1 MNKTFITTL
10 DGFKIWVEPLIAS
23 GQFDKVSFDTESQDG
38 LDWDLARPVGISF
51 CNGVEACYYDFNSSG
66 LTRDSIDYLRY
77 VFSKIKKLVAQNFPY
92 DLKTLIRSGI
102 IRNIF
107 DTVITRNIFD
117 TMTALHLIDENGS
130 SGLKESAFRYK
141 LTNDIKKW
149 TDVKDCGYSSQKF
162 YDYAIT
168 DSIWT
173 WQLHEILG
181 VKLKQLGLLDL
192 FFKIEMPFQFVLT
205 ELEMSG
211 LTLDLQRLGDIRNRL
226 QELWLN
232 YEIKMLACL
241 GREHTVQKTL
251 FGDSI
256 YLSPVNFRS
265 SPQLVKVITK
275 LGIDIPLNKDGKL
288 SVGKKTLLKLSG
300 KHKFIDT
307 LMLYKTVTKLLNGF
321 VDKLPNHVCRDLRIH
336 PSFNNTGTVTGRL
349 SCSNPNM
356 QQLPK
361 NKKSVGANIRECFV
375 AALGKKLVVADYSGQ
390 ELRGL
395 TEVTKDPGLI
405 HDFDKGKDIHFTTA
419 NSVMKLGVPEESLY
433 DSHPDYESYKN
444 KFKVERD
451 NIKNGVVFPIVYGTT
466 AMGVSA
472 TLNISETKAQ
482 SYIDGFF
489 KLYPGV
495 KAAIQKTIDELK
507 TKHYVRN
514 LVGRYRR
521 FPDFSNRAIRQAFN
535 FKIQGYSADMIRLA
549 AIKVLALKTTYP
561 DWQLKMCLI
570 VHDEI
575 VCEVNE
581 QYASEAAKAIKECME
596 TAVKLCIPLV
606 ADVGIGDNYHTAKP

>member
-211 LTLDLQRLGDIRNRL
+211 LMLDLQRLGDIRNHL

-232 YEIKMLACL
+232 YEIEMLTCL

-251 FGDSI
+251 FGDPI

-361 NKKSVGANIRECFV
+361 NKKSVGANIRECFI

-489 KLYPGV
+489 KLYPKV
-495 KAAIQKTIDELK
+495 KDAINKTIDELK

-514 LVGRYRR
+514 LAGRYRR
-521 FPDFSNRAIRQAFN
+521 FPDFSNRAVRQAFN

-549 AIKVLALKTTYP
+549 GVKVLALKTTYP
-561 DWQLKMCLI
+561 DWQLKICLI

-596 TAVKLCIPLV
+596 TAVSLCIPLV
-606 ADVGIGDNYHTAKP
+606 ADVGIGDDYADAKP

>member
-1 MNKTFITTL
+1 
-10 DGFKIWVEPLIAS
+10 
-23 GQFDKVSFDTESQDG
+23 
-38 LDWDLARPVGISF
+38 
-51 CNGVEACYYDFNSSG
+51 
-66 LTRDSIDYLRY
+66 
-77 VFSKIKKLVAQNFPY
+77 
-92 DLKTLIRSGI
+92 
-102 IRNIF
+102 
-107 DTVITRNIFD
+107 
-117 TMTALHLIDENGS
+117 
-130 SGLKESAFRYK
+130 
-141 LTNDIKKW
+141 
-149 TDVKDCGYSSQKF
+149 
-162 YDYAIT
+162 
-168 DSIWT
+168 
-173 WQLHEILG
+173 LHEILG
-181 VKLKQLGLLDL
+181 VRLKQLGLLDL

-211 LTLDLQRLGDIRNRL
+211 LTLDLQRLGDIHNHL
-226 QELWLN
+226 QELRLN
-232 YEIKMLACL
+232 YEVEMLECL
-241 GREHTVQKTL
+241 GREHTIQKTL
-251 FGDSI
+251 FGDPI
-256 YLSPVNFRS
+256 YISPVNFRS
-265 SPQLVKVITK
+265 SPQLIKVIGG
-275 LGIDIPLNKDGKL
+275 LGLDIPLNKDGKL

-307 LMLYKTVTKLLNGF
+307 LMLYKTATKLLNGF
-321 VDKLPNHVCRDLRIH
+321 VDKLPNHCCRDLRIH

-375 AALGKKLVVADYSGQ
+375 ATPGKKLVVADYSGQ

-419 NSVMKLGVPEESLY
+419 NSVMKLGVPEEALY

-451 NIKNGVVFPIVYGTT
+451 KIKNGVVFPIVYGTT

-489 KLYPGV
+489 KLYPKV
-495 KAAIQKTIDELK
+495 KDAIQKTIDELK

-514 LVGRYRR
+514 LAGRYRR
-521 FPDFSNRAIRQAFN
+521 FPDFSNRAVRQAFN

-549 AIKVLALKTTYP
+549 AIKVLALKSTYP
-561 DWQLKMCLI
+561 EWCLKMNLI

-581 QYASEAAKAIKECME
+581 QYASETAKAIKECME

-606 ADVGIGDNYHTAKP
+606 ADVAFAGDYHNAKP